1 MASENNYGSLID
13 DYENGILVLE
23 GESLT
28 DYITRM
34 GGVDYNAGGIV
45 SLATG
50 GTPYDSRATVEDMA
64 KAIQTSSAGTDNQK
78 LRLLMD
84 YGMNTN
90 PQITPQ
96 TVASSQEKME
106 KLLGLQTNP
115 NFNYNSP
122 MGPAMIM
129 PPMQSTGFR
138 EGPGSFG
145 NEGVLIN
152 GKRYMSEDEAIE
164 DMGVETYNRFMA
176 DGGMA
181 GEKTYHQVR
190 DQFMPMDSESMNYAN
205 GGGVGTLMQPKRGMV
220 DGPGGYAGFQEDEF
234 GLQYGEGK
242 NPYAP
247 DVMLDVMPELNSI
260 DERTRNISNDRAE
273 VLQQDI
279 DASGGRGFKAQDLDT
294 LKSIEFVN
302 PTLTEFELQGLK
314 DGSITKPGNYSNS
327 QASLNNGIMDSISNL
342 FFTPAGA
349 AEINPNNTF
358 TSSVANSPYEADYM
372 PPNRYTDF
380 KQRVGQDEFNITK
393 PAAEEKLSIAERLKN
408 GINTVKN
415 FGKDFKNTAGNFKN
429 SVGFGASKLL
439 DVPGMAFTGIKS
451 LVGGMDNF
459 KNLSGLDQQFILD
472 QAGGNRPS
480 KDPFGINIRSGF
492 GNYGAYV
499 DKQYEKDK
507 GKVYDPVTQKFL
519 YDRKVFN
526 DKLATKRAADL
537 FIAQQEATAAKERA
551 ANVEF
556 QRLAAAN
563 RARDESSGTGG
574 VGETVD
580 GTFGSSVNNSSTFSD
595 YS

>member
-429 SVGFGASKLL
+429 AVGFGASRLL

-526 DKLATKRAADL
+526 DKLAQDRIQKAEIKAAAD
-537 FIAQQEATAAKERA
+537 K
-551 ANVEF
+551 
-556 QRLAAAN
+556 LALETEMN
-563 RARDESSGTGG
+563 RIKNTYTDYGSGG
-574 VGETVD
+574 VQD
-580 GTFGSSVNNSSTFSD
+580 GNYDTSNMDAQGNYDDKGDPGQTE
-595 YS
+595 